1 MVEVSI
7 EKESENEY
15 TVSADHYDIG
25 TYYPGEG
32 IVLVSSEGSAIPLET
47 LKQAIAMVENI
58 VS

>member
-15 TVSADHYDIG
+15 TVSADHYGIG

-32 IVLVSSEGSAIPLET
+32 LVLVSSEGSAIPLET
-47 LKQAIAMVENI
+47 LKQAIVAMENI
-58 VS
+58 L

>member
-1 MVEVSI
+1 MVEVCI

-25 TYYPGEG
+25 TYYTGEG

-47 LKQAIAMVENI
+47 LKQAIAEMESI
-58 VS
+58 I